1 MWETGINA
9 LLVGVQSGIFLLQ
22 ENLTVFNNLAISL
35 LIYPENTMPTIH
47 IFSLSPQIS
56 PFLFPIQQSYNT
68 SKISLPTTKKKLL
81 LFANKKKHSRA
92 SRSQKQIERCI
103 QRRLILPTC
112 LSSQSPHVLNGT
124 SFIFS

>member
-81 LFANKKKHSRA
+81 LFANKKKHSRDKLGKNEA
-92 SRSQKQIERCI
+92 GSI
-103 QRRLILPTC
+103 QDMGRL
-112 LSSQSPHVLNGT
+112 G
-124 SFIFS
+124 